1 MLSELV
7 VSYLFLGGCGAGGCL
22 VVAAL
27 SLLIAREDLRP
38 ALASR
43 FASCSGA
50 LYRKFVSP
58 ILMASLGALVLGS
71 ICLFADLGQPGRIF
85 LLLFS
90 GVVTH
95 LTVGAWALVLCFL
108 VGAFLVLVWQGVV
121 PAGVAG
127 FRVANGLLVAV
138 SLVVA
143 LYTGLLLSSVAA
155 VPLWHSGWLAVLFLV
170 SAISCGIALAS
181 GVSVFSEGGR
191 HFANAIARLAKL
203 DMIVIVAEAVVV
215 ALWLLLPAFSGE
227 TVSAQAGGISF
238 AVLTTGALAPLFWMG
253 FCGIGLAL
261 PLVVDGASAHASV
274 EGSAG
279 MAFDNG
285 VAVRHV
291 ANPAAMRI
299 GLLVSAIAV
308 LIGGYLLR
316 YLVVASAVA
325 PVSLL
330 APGLL

>member
-43 FASCSGA
+43 FASCAGA

-58 ILMASLGALVLGS
+58 ILMASLGALALGS

-121 PAGVAG
+121 PVTAMA
-127 FRVANGLLVAV
+127 FRIVNGLLAAL

-155 VPLWHSGWLAVLFLV
+155 VPVWHSGWLAVLFLV
-170 SAISCGIALAS
+170 SAISCGIALMG
-181 GVSVFSEGGR
+181 GVSALSEGGR
-191 HFANAIARLAKL
+191 CFTRALRRLAKL
-203 DMIVIVAEAVVV
+203 DMVVIVVEAVVV

-227 TVSAQAGGISF
+227 TVSAQAGDASF
-238 AVLTTGALAPLFWMG
+238 AALTAGALAPLFWAG
-253 FCGIGLAL
+253 FCGLGLAL
-261 PLVVDGASAHASV
+261 PFVVEGASTFGLALPSRGGAPRAT
-274 EGSAG
+274 SAQQ
-279 MAFDNG
+279 AES
-285 VAVRHV
+285 
-291 ANPAAMRI
+291 PAAMRI

>member
-7 VSYLFLGGCGAGGCL
+7 VGYLFLGGCGAGGCL
-22 VVAAL
+22 VVAVL
-27 SLLIAREDLRP
+27 SLLIAGEDLQP
-38 ALASR
+38 ALVSR
-43 FASCSGA
+43 FASRGGV
-50 LYRKFVSP
+50 LYRKFIMP

-71 ICLFADLGQPGRIF
+71 ICLFADLGQPGRLF

-95 LTVGAWALVLCFL
+95 LTVGAWALMVCFL
-108 VGAFLVLVWQGVV
+108 AGAFLVLVWQGVV
-121 PAGVAG
+121 PVGVLG
-127 FRVANGLLVAV
+127 FRIASGLLAAV

-155 VPLWHSGWLAVLFLV
+155 VPVWHSGWLAVLFLT
-170 SAISCGIALAS
+170 SAISCGIALAG
-181 GVSVFSEGGR
+181 GVSALSEG
-191 HFANAIARLAKL
+191 ARPFTRALERFAKL
-203 DMIVIVAEAVVV
+203 DMVVIAAEAVVL

-227 TVSAQAGGISF
+227 TVSAQAGDASF
-238 AVLTTGALAPLFWMG
+238 AALITGALAPLFWVG
-253 FCGIGLAL
+253 FCGLGLAL
-261 PLVVDGASAHASV
+261 PLVVEGVFAFRTTSPLGDSGSHAMV
-274 EGSAG
+274 ARQAGS
-279 MAFDNG
+279 F
-285 VAVRHV
+285 
-291 ANPAAMRI
+291 AATRI

-316 YLVVASAVA
+316 YLVVAAAVA